1 MPRIET
7 TVIEGPHDA
16 TGISDTP
23 TRDKLFVCHP
33 ASAAEESACAE
44 KIVSTLEHR
53 AFRRPITSQDIAP
66 ALQFYAKARADG
78 GDFDAGVR
86 AAVARTLVSPWFLFR
101 TESDSADVP
110 AGSNHAITDLELASR
125 LSFFLWSSIPDD
137 ELLGLAEQGKLKDP
151 TVLRGQV
158 DRMLSDP
165 RSDALVDNFVGQ
177 WLHLRNLETL
187 VRPDL
192 LLFPDFDDNLRTAFR
207 QETELLFAN
216 VLRQDRPV
224 HELLTANYTFV
235 NERLARHY
243 GIHNVYGSRFRRV
256 ELTDPNRFGLF
267 GQGSILSLTSV
278 STRTSPII
286 RGKFIVTEFWDNPP
300 PAPPANVPA
309 LEASAPKDRPSTVR
323 EQLEL
328 HRKNPPC
335 AGCHN
340 NIDPVG
346 FALENFD
353 ADGSWR
359 DKTREGLKIDSAGV
373 LADGTPVDGPIA
385 LRNALLAN
393 PELFATTVTQKLLIY
408 GLGRGLE
415 PGDMPVVR
423 SIVRN
428 AAKHD
433 YSLKSIVLGIVDS
446 YPFQNRLNGSG
457 TATVAQAKE

>member
-7 TVIEGPHDA
+7 TVIEGPYDP

-23 TRDKLFVCHP
+23 TRERLFVCKP

-53 AFRRPITSQDIAP
+53 AFRRPITSQDTAP
-66 ALQFYAKARADG
+66 ALKFYAKAREDG
-78 GDFDAGVR
+78 GDFDAGIR

-101 TESDSADVP
+101 VESDSADVP
-110 AGSNHAITDLELASR
+110 AGSNHSISDLELASR

-137 ELLGLAEQGKLKDP
+137 ELLGLAEQGRLKDP
-151 TVLRGQV
+151 SVLKAQV
-158 DRMLSDP
+158 DRLLSDP

-192 LLFPDFDDNLRTAFR
+192 LLFPDFDDNLRSAFR
-207 QETELLFAN
+207 QETERLFAN
-216 VLRQDRPV
+216 VLREDRPV

-309 LEASAPKDRPSTVR
+309 LEESKPQGPAVDRAGAARAAPQEPAVRGLPQQHRPGRVRARELRRGRLLARPDSRGTQDRLGRSAPGRHAR
-323 EQLEL
+323 
-328 HRKNPPC
+328 RR
-335 AGCHN
+335 AGRA
-340 NIDPVG
+340 P
-346 FALENFD
+346 
-353 ADGSWR
+353 
-359 DKTREGLKIDSAGV
+359 
-373 LADGTPVDGPIA
+373 
-385 LRNALLAN
+385 
-393 PELFATTVTQKLLIY
+393 
-408 GLGRGLE
+408 
-415 PGDMPVVR
+415 
-423 SIVRN
+423 
-428 AAKHD
+428 
-433 YSLKSIVLGIVDS
+433 
-446 YPFQNRLNGSG
+446 
-457 TATVAQAKE
+457 